1 MKRKGDPGTVTRRI
15 SPRLNNLS
23 PTVDDPTPTFS
34 RITTW
39 MSPKSF
45 VDVLRH
51 LYYNQW
57 CALEEIGF
65 SSLFWLRGKAEMEVG
80 RFGLGRVKGR
90 PMERIRFSH
99 PCRQVVEKVRR
110 VSRDVSTD
118 TKSPILYSSPEEFAD
133 DYTAS
138 AKRVMEDMVVLDEKY
153 AVGLQCFPGEECVK
167 QAHSATEFVYLTYGG
182 GTEDVSCAP
191 PWESSTLDEDE
202 QFIVVANAAEKAYKL
217 KLARAKHR
225 EQCAMWRNSSVPVT
239 GEFSF
244 DLGLEKDFAESEAR
258 LAAAKGVKRDRPVTG
273 ESSSRA
279 KRVHFMASPSFI
291 PLSSNKQLSSRF
303 DPLFS
308 AIQDDTNVLT
318 PLTAVHLQVAE
329 YVSSDRGTNNRRSSP
344 GLSDENIY
352 ELFEARVKM
361 ELQLFPGLVIT
372 SIALID
378 ALGKLLGE
386 NPKISDSSNVVLA
399 MDPIVAMLSWR
410 NNYNVD
416 DCVERA

>member
-1 MKRKGDPGTVTRRI
+1 MDSTFFVKLSTISLPYSLWSCIFVFLEFSLTYFVMKLLKCKGDPGTVTRRI

-34 RITTW
+34 RITTR

-45 VDVLRH
+45 VDVLRY
-51 LYYNQW
+51 LDYNQW

-65 SSLFWLRGKAEMEVG
+65 SSLFWLR
-80 RFGLGRVKGR
+80 
-90 PMERIRFSH
+90 
-99 PCRQVVEKVRR
+99 
-110 VSRDVSTD
+110 
-118 TKSPILYSSPEEFAD
+118 EFAV

-138 AKRVMEDMVVLDEKY
+138 AKKVMEDMVVLDEKY

-167 QAHSATEFVYLTYGG
+167 QAHSTTEFVYLTYGG

-225 EQCAMWRNSSVPVT
+225 EQCAKWRNSFVHVT

-258 LAAAKGVKRDRPVTG
+258 LAAAKGVKRDRRVTG
-273 ESSSRA
+273 ESSSA
-279 KRVHFMASPSFI
+279 TKRVHFMASPSYI
-291 PLSSNKQLSSRF
+291 PLSSNKQQSSRF

-318 PLTAVHLQVAE
+318 PLTAVHLQVAD
-329 YVSSDRGTNNRRSSP
+329 YVFSDRGTNNRRSSEHLYSYKTYFATRMHLWSLKPSEHVSSVVIDYWSSYLNCKEEENNLVLAKASP
-344 GLSDENIY
+344 GLSDEKIY
-352 ELFEARVKM
+352 ELFEARAKM
-361 ELQLFPGLVIT
+361 ELQLFPGIEIA
-372 SIALID
+372 SIALSR
-378 ALGKLLGE
+378 LTLVY
-386 NPKISDSSNVVLA
+386 NVLA
-399 MDPIVAMLSWR
+399 
-410 NNYNVD
+410 
-416 DCVERA
+416 